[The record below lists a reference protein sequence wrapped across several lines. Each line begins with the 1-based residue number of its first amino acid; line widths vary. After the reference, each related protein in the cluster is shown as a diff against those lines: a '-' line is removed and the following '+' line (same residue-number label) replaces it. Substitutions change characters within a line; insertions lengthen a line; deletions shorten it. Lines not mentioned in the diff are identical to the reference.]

1 MPLLLLAVPLEDSFS
16 LWSNSKLQIKGSKLR
31 AGLKRLKAITDSG
44 CHFAGEPEVIIMANK
59 AQQRQYP
66 QAPTTVTATT
76 TATTTTTDKP
86 LHTFCA
92 FATTWASSGSGC
104 GSRYGY
110 GWGSWQVRLRLRVC
124 PHYQVNYM
132 CVCVSVRERGRRVCV
147 CVCVRVT
154 KGNYN
159 YASIV
164 GAASVGCQW
173 CSPLLFP
180 TTLFPSPLFLA
191 APRYLGYFAT
201 FGSPSSFTPSP
212 HCN

>member
-1 MPLLLLAVPLEDSFS
+1 
-16 LWSNSKLQIKGSKLR
+16 
-31 AGLKRLKAITDSG
+31 
-44 CHFAGEPEVIIMANK
+44 MANK

-76 TATTTTTDKP
+76 TTTTDTP

-92 FATTWASSGSGC
+92 FATTWASSGS

-132 CVCVSVRERGRRVCV
+132 CVCVSVCARERETCV
-147 CVCVRVT
+147 SVCVRVT

-173 CSPLLFP
+173 CFPL
-180 TTLFPSPLFLA
+180 LFPSPLLPPSPPPPPPLLPYDTLATSLPLA
-191 APRYLGYFAT
+191 AHRVLHLRLIVINSQGDCPNDVVWSIYGDEYLRQSAHKPRLRAA
-201 FGSPSSFTPSP
+201 
-212 HCN
+212 H